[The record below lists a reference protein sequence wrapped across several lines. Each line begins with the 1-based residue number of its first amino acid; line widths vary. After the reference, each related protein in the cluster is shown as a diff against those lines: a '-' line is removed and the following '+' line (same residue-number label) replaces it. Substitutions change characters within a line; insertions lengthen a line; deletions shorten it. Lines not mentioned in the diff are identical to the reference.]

1 MIPYYLLILL
11 IYLFALLIAPLALL
25 PDAVLPASVASGLI
39 TAGQD
44 LGMVWSA
51 APYTFTALIAAIVV
65 VVGVETH
72 IFSYKSIR
80 WVYQK
85 IPGIN

>member
-11 IYLFALLIAPLALL
+11 IYLFALLIAPLTLL
-25 PDAVLPASVASGLI
+25 PNASLPATFATGLI
-39 TAGQD
+39 AGQD
-44 LGMVWSA
+44 LGMIWSV

-72 IFSYKSIR
+72 IFSYKAIR
-80 WVYQK
+80 WIYQK